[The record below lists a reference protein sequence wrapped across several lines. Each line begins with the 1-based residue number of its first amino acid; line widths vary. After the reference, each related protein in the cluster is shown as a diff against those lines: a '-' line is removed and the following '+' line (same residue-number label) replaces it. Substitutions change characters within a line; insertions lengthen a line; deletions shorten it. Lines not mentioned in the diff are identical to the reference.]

1 LKGNGMKRILIILV
15 LFLMG
20 AVPCVRAQKSPP
32 APEAKVRGW
41 KTYRNLKFGFEFQY
55 PKKYFVADYS
65 VGPDAHQFLS
75 DQPISGTQ
83 PPLLDLVEVQ
93 TEKGQRALSIE
104 VPDQKKFTVVER
116 SYDWSLRACGEIGFE
131 DITSKQ
137 ETVFAGYP
145 TLKVANTSLQFYC
158 VHSPQPI
165 IIFYDTDSDPIPARI
180 VSTFKFFR

>member
-1 LKGNGMKRILIILV
+1 MKRTLTILALV
-15 LFLMG
+15 LMG
-20 AVPCVRAQKSPP
+20 LAPCAGMQKSPS
-32 APEAKVRGW
+32 AHEGKVRGW
-41 KTYRNLKFGFEFQY
+41 KTYRNVKFGFEFQY
-55 PKKYFVADYS
+55 PKKYVVADYS

-93 TEKGQRALSIE
+93 TDKGERVLSIE
-104 VPDQKKFTVVER
+104 VPDQKRSTFVAR
-116 SYDWSLRACGEIGFE
+116 SYDWSLRACGEDGYE

-137 ETVFAGYP
+137 QIVFAGYP

-158 VHSPQPI
+158 IHSPQPI
-165 IIFYDTDSDPIPARI
+165 IIFYGQDSDPIPARI